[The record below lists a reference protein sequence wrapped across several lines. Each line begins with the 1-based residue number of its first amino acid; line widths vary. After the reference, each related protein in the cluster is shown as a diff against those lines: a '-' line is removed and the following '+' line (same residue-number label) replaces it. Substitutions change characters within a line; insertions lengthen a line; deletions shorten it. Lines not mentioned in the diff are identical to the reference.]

1 MYNPRFLKV
10 EGHSYLVRDTM
21 SNAIVNTDKK
31 GYEQYMTLKRARGRE
46 KDRVTALEDEIQ
58 GLKSDLGDI
67 KSMLRQL
74 LEE

>member
-58 GLKSDLGDI
+58 GLKSDLSDI
-67 KSMLRQL
+67 KSMLGQL
-74 LEE
+74 LDK

>member
-58 GLKSDLGDI
+58 GLKSALGDI
-67 KSMLRQL
+67 KSMLGQL
-74 LEE
+74 LDK